1 MPAPNVSLENAE
13 YVALPQEVGDEA
25 LAGFHTPAEERIQL
39 QSFMD
44 GRQYANRAE
53 QLAAAQGMTTQHTDD
68 AAFLVEQQELQRLAA
83 EQRAQAMPPQ
93 PTQPYLAQP
102 PNVPQ
107 HVESDDNRNWQQLY
121 GRSENEKGELRR
133 QLQELMQMNQQ
144 LMATQAQA
152 YSTPPP
158 QFFGAPAGNGYPSPA
173 PQQAPS
179 WSAAPNPQSYPRI
192 VPKADGEMIL
202 AEDLEGTLRDSV
214 APFIFGV
221 ARRAEEAEQRATQA
235 QRQLF
240 EMQKVNM
247 GVTPQVEQHWL
258 STAPW
263 VRNIADPSAY
273 LSTIN
278 QLETQRRMV
287 TQLQQQA
294 PQPIPQAQQLTPQG
308 QPAQRQISRRMSFI
322 EGGGHGG
329 GVDIASTRSAE
340 QVWQEEWAKTLTLPY
355 GSNERT
361 AAQKAL
367 LVQRGA
373 SQVTG
378 YRDPSVSTR

>member
-1 MPAPNVSLENAE
+1 MPDQRLENAE
-13 YVALPQEVGDEA
+13 YVQFPQNVGDEA

-39 QSFMD
+39 QQYME
-44 GRQYANRAE
+44 GRQYANQAE
-53 QLAAAQGMTTQHTDD
+53 QLAAAQGVTSQHTDD

-83 EQRAQAMPPQ
+83 EQRAQGLGPQ
-93 PTQPYLAQP
+93 PTQPHLAQP

-107 HVESDDNRNWQQLY
+107 YAESGDNRNWQQLY

-152 YSTPPP
+152 YSTPAP
-158 QFFGAPAGNGYPSPA
+158 QFFGPPVGNG
-173 PQQAPS
+173 QAVPNPS
-179 WSAAPNPQSYPRI
+179 WSAAPTPASFPRI